1 MSILGPHPNLLDALG
16 VGPAVCAFTSPPG
29 VSDAPSSL
37 RSATVHELSLSA
49 LICLMVN
56 ACRCKITLS
65 LPVLNVLRSL
75 QTQSICDFPLPL
87 FLFPKGELS
96 SQRHWS
102 PVQGEWHLAGC
113 AASTVTGQGP
123 LPLGLVAYVPLSLI
137 PVVPR
142 WPVALGFVYLAFS
155 SPLALSALSPH
166 LHPTRGRNPG
176 CLPPTTP
183 GCDDGCSEQLAL
195 GPAT

>member
-16 VGPAVCAFTSPPG
+16 LGPAVCVFTSPPG
-29 VSDAPSSL
+29 GSDAPSSL

-49 LICLMVN
+49 LMCLMVD

-65 LPVLNVLRSL
+65 LPVLNFLRSL
-75 QTQSICDFPLPL
+75 QTQSVCDFPLPL
-87 FLFPKGELS
+87 FLFPKRELS

-113 AASTVTGQGP
+113 TASTGIGQGP
-123 LPLGLVAYVPLSLI
+123 PAAGLVSYVPLSLI

-142 WPVALGFVYLAFS
+142 WPVALGFVCLVFS
-155 SPLALSALSPH
+155 SPLALSALSPPR
-166 LHPTRGRNPG
+166 HPTRVRNPG

-183 GCDDGCSEQLAL
+183 GCDGCSEQLAL